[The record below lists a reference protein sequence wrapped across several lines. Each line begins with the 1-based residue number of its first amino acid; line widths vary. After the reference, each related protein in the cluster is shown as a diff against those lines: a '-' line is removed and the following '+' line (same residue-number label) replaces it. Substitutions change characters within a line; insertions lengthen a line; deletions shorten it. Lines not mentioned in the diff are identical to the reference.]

1 MTGMNVKNMVDWNVF
16 WSLFMVAELSMLAAL
31 PYAVSVSGDA
41 IQEFG
46 GSFPTVLATQIAQG
60 TAFLLLSI
68 FTGIFLGKKVGLK
81 ATLLESLF
89 EGRGLPEGFN
99 SSFKL
104 SVLLGLL
111 VGTLI
116 FATDRLVF
124 SMFTEPLT
132 ILLSSPP
139 IEQRILYSFYA
150 GIVEEIILRFFL
162 VTLLV
167 WISWKIKKTP
177 EGFPTT
183 TGFWLSILLVSTIY
197 GIGYFFSLTPVTDY
211 NAILSL
217 ATIALA
223 IISGSVFGWLYWKK
237 GLEAAIIANLS
248 ASLVVFVILGSL
260 F

>member
-1 MTGMNVKNMVDWNVF
+1 MNNKNMVDWNVF
-16 WSLFMVAELSMLAAL
+16 WSLFMVAELSMFAAL

-41 IQEFG
+41 IHEFG

-60 TAFLLLSI
+60 TAFLLLSL
-68 FTGIFLGKKVGLK
+68 FTGIFLGKKAGLR
-81 ATLLESLF
+81 ATMLESLF
-89 EGRGLPEGFN
+89 EGRGLPEGF
-99 SSFKL
+99 SSSLKL
-104 SVLLGLL
+104 SVLLGFL
-111 VGTLI
+111 VGAII

-124 SMFTEPLT
+124 SMFTEPFT

-167 WISWKIKKTP
+167 WISWKIKKTS
-177 EGFPTT
+177 EGLPTT
-183 TGFWLSILLVSTIY
+183 TGFWLSILLVSMIY
-197 GIGYFFSLTPVTDY
+197 GIGYLLSLASVTDY

-217 ATIALA
+217 ATITLG

-248 ASLVVFVILGSL
+248 ASLMVFVILGSL

>member
-1 MTGMNVKNMVDWNVF
+1 MNVRSMVDWNVF

-60 TAFLLLSI
+60 TAFLLLSL

-99 SSFKL
+99 SSLKL
-104 SVLLGLL
+104 SILLGLL

-132 ILLSSPP
+132 VLLSSPP

-167 WISWKIKKTP
+167 WISWKIKKNP
-177 EGFPTT
+177 DGSPTT

-197 GIGYFFSLTPVTDY
+197 GFGYFLSLTSVTDY
-211 NAILSL
+211 NAILPI
-217 ATIALA
+217 AIIALG

-248 ASLVVFVILGSL
+248 ASLMVFVILGSL